1 LSPTAVPDLAPALN
15 SQRGMSP
22 ITQRKKSPLNAVLL
36 IVVGLL
42 VLGGVFRMMTAPKPI
57 VDRVKVV
64 AAGKDLPAG
73 IRIGFSHLHM
83 VDMPKKYV
91 TASMA
96 TSTNELVGRITRT
109 YIGQGEPISENQLL
123 PGMNGLAALINYN
136 ERAITLNLDEDGLV
150 DHAIYPGDRVDVVV
164 TSTGVKDARKYT
176 KTICQN
182 LLVLLSVP
190 KEMMLSD
197 KLGSQEAG
205 KKITLSATPDDAEKL
220 SQASESGKIR
230 LILRNSQNRV
240 RNSGLPGADDRD
252 ILPSSALKQDI
263 PAPPQLVDAPAPP
276 PPATITAVAPP
287 IAEAA
292 PVQAPVQWLV
302 DVFKGTAKEVQAV
315 DRK

>member
-1 LSPTAVPDLAPALN
+1 MSPTAVPDLAPVFN
-15 SQRGMSP
+15 SQRGLNP

-36 IVVGLL
+36 IVVLL
-42 VLGGVFRMMTAPKPI
+42 LIAGGAFRMMTAPKPQ

-73 IRIGFSHLHM
+73 VRIGFSHLHM
-83 VDMPKKYV
+83 VDMPKKYD
-91 TASMA
+91 TAGMA
-96 TSTNELVGRITRT
+96 TNTNELVGRITRT
-109 YIGQGEPISENQLL
+109 YIGTGEPISENQLL
-123 PGMNGLAALINYN
+123 PGMKGLAALVNFN

-197 KLGSQEAG
+197 KLASNEAG

-220 SQASESGKIR
+220 SQAAESGKIR

-252 ILPSSALKQDI
+252 ILPTSALKQDP
-263 PAPPQLVDAPAPP
+263 PAPLPQLVDPPAPP
-276 PPATITAVAPP
+276 PATAITTIAPAVQST
-287 IAEAA
+287 